1 MRSDTAIE
9 TFLEMMSAERG
20 AAENTLQSYRHDLEA
35 AAEFIAAK
43 GSSLPH
49 ATAVEIQT
57 ILDDMA
63 RQGFASTTQARRLS
77 ALKQFYKFLYTEGL
91 RSDDPTGIIDAPK
104 KRQSLPKVLSEKQ
117 VSQLLEL
124 SEAEIQQSND
134 EKSGNHFRALR
145 LHALLETL
153 YATGLRVSELV
164 SLPASVIRTDHRFLM
179 VRGKGGKERLV
190 PLSGK
195 ARAALQNY
203 LALRDTIPAYAE
215 SIWLFPAQSETGYLA
230 RQVFARELKSL
241 GARSG
246 IPASALSPHI
256 LRHAFASHLLQNGAD
271 LRSVQ
276 QLLGH
281 SDISTTQIYTHI
293 LEERLHK
300 LVNEH
305 HPLAD

>member
-35 AAEFIAAK
+35 ASEFIASKGAK
-43 GSSLPH
+43 LSQ
-49 ATAVEIQT
+49 ATPAQIQAT
-57 ILDDMA
+57 LDDMA
-63 RQGFASTTQARRLS
+63 QQGFASTTQARRLS

-91 RSDDPTGIIDAPK
+91 RNDDPTGIIDAPK

-124 SEAEIQQSND
+124 SEAEIQQCST
-134 EKSGNHFRALR
+134 EKSGDYLRALR

-164 SLPASVIRTDHRFLM
+164 SLPVSVIRSDHRFLM

-195 ARAALQNY
+195 ARSALQNY
-203 LALRDTIPAYAE
+203 LTLRDTIPAYAE
-215 SIWLFPAQSETGYLA
+215 SIWLFPAQSDTGYLA

-241 GARSG
+241 GARAG
-246 IPASALSPHI
+246 ISAAALSPHI

>member
-35 AAEFIAAK
+35 ASEFIASKGAK
-43 GSSLPH
+43 LSQ
-49 ATAVEIQT
+49 ATPAQIQAT
-57 ILDDMA
+57 LDDMA
-63 RQGFASTTQARRLS
+63 QQGFASTTQARRLS

-91 RSDDPTGIIDAPK
+91 RNDDPTGIIDAPK

-124 SEAEIQQSND
+124 SEAEIQQFST
-134 EKSGNHFRALR
+134 EKSGDYLRALR

-164 SLPASVIRTDHRFLM
+164 SLPVSVIRSDHRFLM

-195 ARAALQNY
+195 ARSALQNY
-203 LALRDTIPAYAE
+203 LTLRDTIPAYAE
-215 SIWLFPAQSETGYLA
+215 SIWLFPAQSDTGYLA

-241 GARSG
+241 GARAG
-246 IPASALSPHI
+246 ISAAALSPHI